1 MHIMAYLPKGL
12 LVVLS
17 LVTLSLSQQD
27 DPISGFCRRWG
38 HTTAQVGSRLYI
50 DGGMV
55 GSVPF
60 ASNRTSMWS
69 SEQDYLFITRQ
80 SNLIS
85 QTHGF
90 CTVT

>member
-1 MHIMAYLPKGL
+1 MHIMAYIHKGV

-17 LVTLSLSQQD
+17 FISLSFSQQD
-27 DPISGFCRRWG
+27 DPVNGFCRRWG

-60 ASNRTSMWS
+60 TSNRTS
-69 SEQDYLFITRQ
+69 T
-80 SNLIS
+80 
-85 QTHGF
+85 
-90 CTVT
+90 